1 MEVIVKR
8 IFRGSDY
15 TIGHLYINGEFI
27 CDTIE
32 DRDRMFD
39 DSQSVEYIT
48 KNKVYSK
55 TAIPTGTY
63 KLTLNVKSPKYSQKS
78 YYAKYCNGYMPR
90 ILNVKGFDGIL
101 LHGTDTAAQKGT
113 AGWSAGCII
122 VGYNKAKGAVINTHD
137 AFEKLYKLLKK
148 ASSNNE
154 KITIKVTRTYK

>member
-8 IFRGSDY
+8 IFRGGDY
-15 TIGHLYINGEFI
+15 TIGHLYINGEFV

-32 DRDRMFD
+32 DRDRMLD
-39 DSQSVEYIT
+39 DSQTVDYIT

-122 VGYNKAKGAVINTHD
+122 VGYNKVKGTVVNTHE